1 MMKRLLLITTL
12 ILFFQQVTIAQQK
25 GYIPKIEPC
34 DCAFKVDSN
43 LKTRCAYLIVPENR
57 QKPNG
62 KTIKL
67 PFIYVESGNPNKRK
81 DPVLYTGGG
90 PGASSLR
97 SVRGSYRRAL
107 LKNRDYIAFEQ
118 RGTQFALP
126 CLECGVVDEAVKTAY
141 RKNLNIDSM
150 VLEGVKMRRKRLLAD
165 GIDLSA
171 YNTEESAA
179 DIEDL
184 RRALKIDSLNLMGI
198 SYSGGL
204 MMTVLKNYPQGVR
217 SLILDSPLPEF
228 INIDE
233 EELINF
239 NEALDQVFLSCQ
251 RDSLDKEKYANL
263 RAAFREYLTSI
274 GRKKFTIS
282 YREKNNGEDEVI
294 HYSRNE
300 LISVVKNALED
311 YPRIKDV
318 PFIITELIK
327 GNHQLYIKALLDGVF
342 SGNSYTSAM
351 RLSVY
356 CSDKMAYA
364 RPSIIAQQEEIY
376 PYMAG
381 FHVNDVYGPLCD
393 CWKVPAINA
402 SVKMPFYSNVPVLLG
417 AGGFDDACRPVYNDM
432 IHHYMPNSQRLL
444 FVKRP
449 HAPLLNSRAGDPFI
463 SQFLDHPYKK
473 IESDIKDVIAY

>member
-1 MMKRLLLITTL
+1 MGKYLLLIAL
-12 ILFFQQVTIAQQK
+12 IFILRVSYAQNT
-25 GYIPKIEPC
+25 GYTPKIEPC
-34 DCAFKVDSN
+34 ACAFKADS

-57 QKPNG
+57 NKPNG

-67 PFIYVESGNPNKRK
+67 PFIYVESNNPNKRK
-81 DPVLYTGGG
+81 DPVLFSGGG

-97 SVRGSYRRAL
+97 SVRGSQRRAL
-107 LKNRDYIAFEQ
+107 LRNRDYIAFEQ

-141 RKNLNIDSM
+141 RKNLPLDSM
-150 VLEGVKMRRKRLLAD
+150 VLEGVKNRRKKLLAE

-184 RRALKIDSLNLMGI
+184 RLALKIDSINLIGI

-204 MMTVLKNYPQGVR
+204 MMTVLKKYPRGVR

-233 EELINF
+233 EELANF
-239 NEALDQVFLSCQ
+239 NEALDQVFRHCQ
-251 RDSLDKEKYANL
+251 ADSLDKEKYGNL
-263 RAAFREYLTSI
+263 KSEFGAYLSSI
-274 GRKKFTIS
+274 ADKTFTIT
-282 YREKNNGEDEVI
+282 YREKDSAHDIRI
-294 HYSRNE
+294 HYYRNE

-318 PFIITELIK
+318 PYIITELIK
-327 GNHQLYIKALLDGVF
+327 GHHQSYVKVLLDDVF
-342 SGNSYTSAM
+342 SGNNYTSAM

-364 RPSIIAQQEEIY
+364 RRSVIAQQEAIY

-393 CWKVPAINA
+393 CWNVPAINA

-417 AGGFDDACRPVYNDM
+417 AGEMDDACRPVYNDM

-444 FVKRP
+444 FVRRP
-449 HAPLLNSRAGDPFI
+449 HAPLLNSREGDPFI
-463 SQFLDHPYKK
+463 TEFLDHPYKK
-473 IESDIKDVIAY
+473 VVSDIKDIIAY